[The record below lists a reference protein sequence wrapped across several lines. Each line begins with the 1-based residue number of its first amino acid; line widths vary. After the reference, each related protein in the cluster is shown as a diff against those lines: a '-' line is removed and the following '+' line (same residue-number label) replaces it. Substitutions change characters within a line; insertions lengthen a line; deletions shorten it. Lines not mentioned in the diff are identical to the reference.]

1 MVAQEAYLIEL
12 KKFKELKDEHN
23 KCGVK
28 INSALGLAADNLKAA
43 KNVQKEL
50 DEFAVKVQSM
60 ESGMR
65 DEATKLAT
73 QQIMRKSVEM
83 MLEHNQG
90 EWRAW
95 DIDETIRIYN
105 EQYPDDAFPLEA
117 ATGNDG
123 VDSPKDDG
131 TGAVKDGIEET
142 K

>member
-1 MVAQEAYLIEL
+1 MVAQEAYFIEL
-12 KKFKELKDEHN
+12 KKFKELEEEHN

-50 DEFAVKVQSM
+50 DEFDVKVQSM
-60 ESGMR
+60 EAGMR

-73 QQIMRKSVEM
+73 QQIIRTHVEM
-83 MLEHNQG
+83 MLEHNRG

-131 TGAVKDGIEET
+131 TVVKDDIEET